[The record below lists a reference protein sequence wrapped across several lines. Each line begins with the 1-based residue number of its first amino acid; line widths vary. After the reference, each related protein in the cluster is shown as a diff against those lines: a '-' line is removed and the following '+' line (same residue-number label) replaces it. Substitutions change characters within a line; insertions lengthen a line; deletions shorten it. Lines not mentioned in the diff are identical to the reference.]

1 MDKNELLCKVGL
13 LCIKLT
19 SDYRRETLWRLSRIV
34 DSRDNALKQKE
45 LESNFDIGSF
55 IVDCDNRKYF
65 KIVQILDEDE
75 YKTHAFVGF
84 ADGVVYKPRNDHS
97 ANRKLGWD
105 LDECIRVCDWQGF
118 YLNKDPE
125 SKKVNDG
132 NVRHRNV

>member
-1 MDKNELLCKVGL
+1 MDKNELLSKVGL

-19 SDYRRETLWRLSRIV
+19 SDYRRETLWKLTRIT
-34 DSRDNALKQKE
+34 DQTGGSSRDIELKKKE

-105 LDECIRVCDWQGF
+105 LDLCIRVCDWRGF
-118 YLNKDPE
+118 YLNKDP
-125 SKKVNDG
+125 K
-132 NVRHRNV
+132 